1 MQYVLL
7 DEFLL
12 SLAQVELLHLLHQH
26 LPSYRGYFGCTPTF
40 LLLFL
45 LILELLILP
54 LDVSFCILC
63 SLLGSLGHH
72 LLLLL
77 LCLILLDL
85 RCLCCVCSSSL
96 TDCLLSHSQLLL
108 YGLIGILC
116 GCRLLQYL

>member
-1 MQYVLL
+1 MKYVLL

-12 SLAQVELLHLLHQH
+12 SLAQVELLHLLHEH
-26 LPSYRGYFGCTPTF
+26 LPSYRGYIKLKPTF

-45 LILELLILP
+45 IILQLLILP
-54 LDVSFCILC
+54 LDVSFGIFC

-77 LCLILLDL
+77 LSLVLLKL
-85 RCLCCVCSSSL
+85 CCLCNVCSSSL
-96 TDCLLSHSQLLL
+96 ADCLLSHSQLLL
-108 YGLIGILC
+108 YSLVGILC

>member
-12 SLAQVELLHLLHQH
+12 SLAQVELLHLLHEH
-26 LPSYRGYFGCTPTF
+26 LPSYRGYIKLKPTF

-45 LILELLILP
+45 IILQLLILP
-54 LDVSFCILC
+54 LDVSFGIFC

-77 LCLILLDL
+77 LSLVLLKL
-85 RCLCCVCSSSL
+85 CCLCNVYSSSL

-108 YGLIGILC
+108 YSLVGILC